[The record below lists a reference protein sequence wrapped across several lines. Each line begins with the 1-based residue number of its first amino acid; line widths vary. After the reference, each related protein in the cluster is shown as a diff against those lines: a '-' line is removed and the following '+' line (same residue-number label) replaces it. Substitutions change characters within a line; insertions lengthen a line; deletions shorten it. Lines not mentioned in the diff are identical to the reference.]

1 MYPRSCGAF
10 LAAFCSIHSE
20 GEDAVYYAKKRTDG
34 KRHNAAVICL
44 ANRKTR
50 ALFHMLTGLLH
61 DLVTGWSGRLI
72 GGGFDNGFELDRR
85 QAAEGCLTAAAM
97 VGPCPW
103 HLNTAK

>member
-50 ALFHMLTGLLH
+50 ALFHMLTNEEPYRTPAERNQSVPTKNL
-61 DLVTGWSGRLI
+61 T
-72 GGGFDNGFELDRR
+72 
-85 QAAEGCLTAAAM
+85 QAA
-97 VGPCPW
+97 
-103 HLNTAK
+103 